1 MQRVAVISAI
11 IEDPRCSQEAFNHII
26 SEFQDMI
33 RGRLGI
39 PMPEQELGVVA
50 LVVVGSTDQ
59 INQLTGRLGRLEHV
73 TVKTAM
79 TKKELD

>member
-11 IEDPRCSQEAFNHII
+11 IEEPRHSQEAFNHII

-50 LVVVGSTDQ
+50 LVVVGSADQ
-59 INQLTGRLGRLEHV
+59 INHLTGLLGRLEHV

-79 TKKELD
+79 AKKELP